1 MRFLVQLFLVTP
13 LAAGFII
20 PEMMPVKPGLREL
33 VDAQPDQRLSLHL
46 NIGREGDASRLTI
59 TGMVL
64 DLNRDNADE
73 NEHVSMPGKNGP
85 HPKLSSGIRRLNLIK
100 EGSFI
105 SMMGTEVVKTLKGCW
120 EMVWRKDAPAGALLC
135 GFEIPEEY
143 KRNDATLPKGRI
155 YMSFPVWTK
164 ETLAY
169 AKSEKERILKRA
181 EECLIERNQELAKY
195 QATNNPLTKALHY
208 RNAYAAAEKYSMQPV
223 KRMKEVPEADEVI
236 ALQDNLL
243 LTTKG
248 LVWTKPLPRG
258 EQVLLGTVN
267 LSPVLGEA

>member
-1 MRFLVQLFLVTP
+1 MITEQ
-13 LAAGFII
+13 
-20 PEMMPVKPGLREL
+20 MPVKPGLREL
-33 VDAQPDQRLSLHL
+33 VDAQPDQRLSLNL
-46 NIGREGDASRLTI
+46 NIGKEGDSSRLAI

-105 SMMGTEVVKTLKGCW
+105 SMKGTEVVKTLKGGW
-120 EMVWRKDAPAGALLC
+120 EMVWRKDVPAGVLLC
-135 GFEIPEEY
+135 GFEIPEDY

-169 AKSEKERILKRA
+169 AQSEKERILKRA
-181 EECLIERNQELAKY
+181 EECIDEKNQELAKS
-195 QATNNPLTKALHY
+195 QATNNPLAKALHY
-208 RNAYAAAEKYSMQPV
+208 RNAYAAVEKYLLQPV
-223 KRMKEVPEADEVI
+223 KRMKEVPEADEVF
-236 ALQDNLL
+236 ALQENLL

-248 LVWTKPLPRG
+248 LVWTKSLPLG

-267 LSPVLGEA
+267 LSPVLDEA